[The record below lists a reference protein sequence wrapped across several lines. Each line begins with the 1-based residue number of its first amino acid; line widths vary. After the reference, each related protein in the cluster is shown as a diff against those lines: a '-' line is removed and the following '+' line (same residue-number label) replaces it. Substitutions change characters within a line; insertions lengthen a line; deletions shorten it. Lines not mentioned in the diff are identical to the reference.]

1 MAGACSAAP
10 PSVFDSLRLPDLLG
24 PGQTAPLSRS
34 ALSRSVAMPW
44 LAAAVVLLLFF
55 TEKDGGRPFPW
66 NLLGS
71 GLICFSIGC
80 LARTS
85 LAIGAGPKP

>member
-1 MAGACSAAP
+1 
-10 PSVFDSLRLPDLLG
+10 
-24 PGQTAPLSRS
+24 
-34 ALSRSVAMPW
+34 MPW